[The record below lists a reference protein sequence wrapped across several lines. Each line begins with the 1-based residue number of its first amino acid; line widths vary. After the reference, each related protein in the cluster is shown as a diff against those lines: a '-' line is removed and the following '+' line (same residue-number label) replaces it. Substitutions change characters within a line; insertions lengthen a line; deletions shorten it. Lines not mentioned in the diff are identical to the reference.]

1 MIKYMA
7 LGLTIIGVI
16 FLLYAARPT
25 LKISTTESHRGWQ
38 VLLALICFFIVG
50 YMVYIAVLLS
60 VPNATVINLIM
71 ASILFGGS
79 IFVVLVIYLSRVT
92 LEQSHQVA
100 SQEQYN
106 ALHDDLTGLPN
117 RKYLLQHLDRQVDDA
132 KTSQLSFA
140 VMLLDLDEFKSIND
154 TLGHFVGDLLLAQLA
169 SRLQDR
175 LAPDIFLARMGGDEF
190 ALVVPDADPVRINSL
205 SVNIRNY
212 LREPF
217 DIDGHM
223 ISISACPGVVYF
235 PTHGDS
241 TAILLQRADIAM
253 YMAKRQKLL
262 LVTYDTGMAAMT
274 KKNLALAARLPAAIA
289 QQEFELFYQPLMHSD
304 NQQIFGVEALI
315 RWPQPDQTLLPPDLF
330 IPLAEQS
337 YLIRDITRWV
347 LQTGLRQLGEW
358 HAAGHKITLQV
369 NISSRDLDENTLSG
383 FIVEQLHA
391 NNLPA
396 SCLTLEITESAIVRN
411 RTQALKI
418 LAELSELGVCVSLD
432 DFGTGYSSMTLL
444 DELPLKQVKIDRSFV
459 VNIESNHSHQ
469 AIVQSTINLGSSLG
483 LMVVAEGIENR
494 QQVTLLAALGCDLL
508 QGFFIA
514 KPMDTGACSRWLQDN
529 K

>member
-1 MIKYMA
+1 
-7 LGLTIIGVI
+7 
-16 FLLYAARPT
+16 
-25 LKISTTESHRGWQ
+25 
-38 VLLALICFFIVG
+38 
-50 YMVYIAVLLS
+50 
-60 VPNATVINLIM
+60 
-71 ASILFGGS
+71 
-79 IFVVLVIYLSRVT
+79 
-92 LEQSHQVA
+92 
-100 SQEQYN
+100 
-106 ALHDDLTGLPN
+106 
-117 RKYLLQHLDRQVDDA
+117 
-132 KTSQLSFA
+132 
-140 VMLLDLDEFKSIND
+140 
-154 TLGHFVGDLLLAQLA
+154 
-169 SRLQDR
+169 
-175 LAPDIFLARMGGDEF
+175 
-190 ALVVPDADPVRINSL
+190 
-205 SVNIRNY
+205 
-212 LREPF
+212 
-217 DIDGHM
+217 M

-262 LVTYDTGMAAMT
+262 LVTYDAGMAAMT